1 MPIKCHSAV
10 ARGPRARL
18 IILTIFFATI
28 SACGPLPPQNPGAFE
43 HHTVRT
49 ASDASKT
56 ITVID
61 GMVFY
66 DSLARNKAIRFP
78 PGTYVLEAEDDSYWY
93 FRAPAPLEFRVFR
106 SRRLTDG
113 RDIPGGL
120 MLGKSIVR
128 LVPAGGYIDSERA
141 DKLLVR
147 KLGGEFISLQ
157 GKYWTKSF

>member
-1 MPIKCHSAV
+1 MRV
-10 ARGPRARL
+10 RL
-18 IILTIFFATI
+18 IALTISFATI
-28 SACGPLPPQNPGAFE
+28 SACGALPPQHPGAFE

-49 ASDASKT
+49 TSDPSKT

-66 DSLARNKAIRFP
+66 DSLARNKGIRFP

-106 SRRLTDG
+106 SGRLTEG

-120 MLGKSIVR
+120 MLGESIVR
-128 LVPAGGYIDSERA
+128 LVPSGGYIAGDGA